1 MEEIRE
7 AGERESGS
15 ELARARALIGCQ
27 QHEGIFLFAPSATG
41 GFTGDSGNLRPT
53 KELV

>member
-7 AGERESGS
+7 AGERGSGS
-15 ELARARALIGCQ
+15 ARALIGCQ
-27 QHEGIFLFAPSATG
+27 QHESIFLFAPSATG
-41 GFTGDSGNLRPT
+41 GITGDSGNLRPT